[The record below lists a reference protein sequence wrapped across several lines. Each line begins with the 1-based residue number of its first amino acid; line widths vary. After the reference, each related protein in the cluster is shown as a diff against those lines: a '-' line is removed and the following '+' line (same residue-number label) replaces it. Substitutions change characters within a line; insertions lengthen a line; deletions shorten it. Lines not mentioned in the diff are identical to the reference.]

1 MRTDDDVRRDLKQF
15 QKLFQ
20 RLLVEKEREVALARS
35 DKMLFAAEIR
45 EMREIEANIEAI
57 FERNS
62 IITNFRVKKLIEAEK
77 SKYELSM
84 KGWKNRKDYALQVF
98 EKLLKKKDTPGE

>member
-15 QKLFQ
+15 QKYFQ

-35 DKMLFAAEIR
+35 GKMLSASEIR
-45 EMREIEANIEAI
+45 EMRSIEANIEAI

-62 IITNFRVKKLIEAEK
+62 FITNFRIRKLIEAEK

-84 KGWKNRKDYALQVF
+84 KGWKNRREYALQAF
-98 EKLLKKKDTPGE
+98 EKLLKNKNIQEE

>member
-15 QKLFQ
+15 QKYFQ

-35 DKMLFAAEIR
+35 GKMLSAGEIR
-45 EMREIEANIEAI
+45 EMRSIEGNIEAI

-62 IITNFRVKKLIEAEK
+62 IITNFRVRKLIEAEK
-77 SKYELSM
+77 SKYELNM
-84 KGWKNRKDYALQVF
+84 KGWKNRRQYALQAF
-98 EKLLKKKDTPGE
+98 EKLLKNKNT